1 MSNKSISI
9 SAGDLEAYNP
19 FQNKRCVF
27 SSSLKSNNIL
37 RKSEIGVI
45 PLFII
50 LYRVFLM
57 MS

>member
-50 LYRVFLM
+50 L
-57 MS
+57 